1 MELYDPEMKKLLTQR
16 IEQRYAQG
24 DSAGVYQIG
33 EYYSPER
40 IIEEVKKGTP
50 AGDEFLYA
58 EKKLMDELKKR
69 M

>member
-1 MELYDPEMKKLLTQR
+1 MELYDREMKDVLQKR
-16 IEQRYAQG
+16 IEKRYEQG
-24 DSAGVYQIG
+24 RMTGVYQIG

-40 IIEEVKKGTP
+40 IVEEVRKGTP
-50 AGDEFLYA
+50 AGEEFLFA